1 MDFHVLETEVEM
13 MMDLIGNRRRIWVTI
28 STGRESQLTLALSD
42 IAACFQRE
50 RQRLD
55 DAVLGRRRLWTVE
68 WGVSLEE
75 IIWVWW
81 NLDLHADS
89 AVRLL

>member
-1 MDFHVLETEVEM
+1 MDFHVLQMEVEI

-50 RQRLD
+50 REREI
-55 DAVLGRRRLWTVE
+55 RRRRFREEEVVE
-68 WGVSLEE
+68 CGVWSGE
-75 IIWVWW
+75 
-81 NLDLHADS
+81 
-89 AVRLL
+89 